1 MRAGPEVVDEDT
13 LALVGMAVEEASSL
27 GPAPSSRRLTVIPM
41 VDRIRVRLCRTGPPV
56 RGRQGDAGRL
66 ARLAAL
72 GTLTFIRDGDRQEL
86 WVDVPRQA
94 GWRPA

>member
-1 MRAGPEVVDEDT
+1 MRASPELVDEDT

-27 GPAPSSRRLTVIPM
+27 GPAPSARRLTVVPM
-41 VDRIRVRLCRTGPPV
+41 VDRIRVRLCRTGPPA

-86 WVDVPRQA
+86 WVDVPRHTRWSSA
-94 GWRPA
+94 